1 MEKKT
6 IWDLNRITPD
16 SFKTAPK
23 VPIVMVLDNIRSLS
37 NVGDILR
44 RILVLLLAVWGYAYS
59 CTGATRNFYH
69 LSSSEG
75 LSDILVNTI
84 YKDSKGYV
92 WLGTGVALDR
102 FDGNNIRSYHFPG
115 SKSGPERV
123 NAITEDKVCATQLST
138 YPRRRRATMRSPHC
152 LLTARHRATAVEL

>member
-1 MEKKT
+1 MCKPMKSAG
-6 IWDLNRITPD
+6 RIE
-16 SFKTAPK
+16 A
-23 VPIVMVLDNIRSLS
+23 I
-37 NVGDILR
+37 DILR

-102 FDGNNIRSYHFPG
+102 FDGNNIRSYHFPDQ
-115 SKSGPERV
+115 SLDPKESM
-123 NAITEDKVCATQLST
+123 LS
-138 YPRRRRATMRSPHC
+138 
-152 LLTARHRATAVEL
+152 LKEKTARYS